1 MLIYSIKKYIL
12 PSLKS
17 SSNFFFIDAL
27 YLVAFDASKKNDM
40 SEVKKHMLLIVN
52 RNPTATPKMIKSE
65 VFLMTCY

>member
-1 MLIYSIKKYIL
+1 
-12 PSLKS
+12 
-17 SSNFFFIDAL
+17 
-27 YLVAFDASKKNDM
+27 LVAFDASKKNDM